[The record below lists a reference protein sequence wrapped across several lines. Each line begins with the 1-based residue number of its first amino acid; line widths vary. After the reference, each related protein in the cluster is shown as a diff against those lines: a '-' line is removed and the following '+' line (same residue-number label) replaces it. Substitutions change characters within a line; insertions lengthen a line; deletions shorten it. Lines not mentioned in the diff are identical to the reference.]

1 MIFLAR
7 NKLNKKSRFLSLI
20 LRHKPDLVNITLDK
34 KGYAPVKDILES
46 LSLTALELDE
56 IVETDEKGR
65 YSYNDD
71 KTKIRANQGH
81 SIDVEMDFKEDIP
94 PDVLFHG
101 TATKSLDNIYK
112 RGIMKMGRQYVHLS
126 KDYDTAVK
134 VGKRHGNP
142 IVLKIDTKSMHND
155 GILFYISENGI
166 WLTEH
171 VPPKYISIA
180 KAD

>member
-1 MIFLAR
+1 
-7 NKLNKKSRFLSLI
+7 
-20 LRHKPDLVNITLDK
+20 
-34 KGYAPVKDILES
+34 
-46 LSLTALELDE
+46 
-56 IVETDEKGR
+56 
-65 YSYNDD
+65 
-71 KTKIRANQGH
+71 
-81 SIDVEMDFKEDIP
+81 MDFKEDIP

-112 RGIMKMGRQYVHLS
+112 RGIMKIGRQYVHLC
-126 KDYDTAVK
+126 KYYYTAVK
-134 VGKRHGNP
+134 VVKLHGNP

-171 VPPKYISIA
+171 VPPKYITIA